1 MTFNEVYKIYSL
13 FVTRQ
18 QKKQSLDTINY
29 NFNKHIIP
37 LFNGKNINSLT
48 NDDFIKWYDYILSC
62 NFSNNYNRNL
72 YFEFTNFLDYCIKNN
87 YLKTNYLREL
97 GSFKKKVEV
106 RHTDFYTIKEF
117 KKFIRGFDNII
128 YKTYFKLLF
137 YTGLRPSEAMA
148 LKFSDFK
155 GFFISVNK
163 NIHRKGKRLLD
174 TPKNSS
180 SIRTIKI
187 DIFLYYDL
195 LKLKKYYIKN
205 NLDYSDD
212 YFIFGYKKPLSPTTI
227 DRYKL
232 KACKKMNIRPITQ
245 HQFRHSHATLLLH
258 YKILINEV
266 SRRLGHS
273 KTSTTLDIYAHTNS
287 TQEKRVIKTLNS
299 LKFHI

>member
-1 MTFNEVYKIYSL
+1 MTVYEVFLSYKK

-18 QKKQSLDTINY
+18 QKKQSLDTIIY
-29 NFNKHIIP
+29 NFKKHIIP
-37 LFNGKNINSLT
+37 LFKDKDINSLT
-48 NDDFIKWYDYILSC
+48 NEDILKWYDYILSC

-72 YFEFTNFLDYCIKNN
+72 YFEFNKFLDFCVKNKFLN
-87 YLKTNYLREL
+87 TNYLRTL
-97 GSFKKKVEV
+97 GMFKKKIEIKKV
-106 RHTDFYTIKEF
+106 DFYSINEF
-117 KKFIRGFDNII
+117 KKFIKGFDNII

-155 GFFISVNK
+155 GFYISVSK
-163 NIHRKGKRLLD
+163 SIQRKGKRLLD

-180 SIRTIKI
+180 SIRLVKI
-187 DIFLYYDL
+187 DLFLYL
-195 LKLKKYYIKN
+195 NLIKLKRYYIKKYS
-205 NLDYSDD
+205 DYSDD
-212 YFIFGYKKPLSPTTI
+212 YFIFGYYSPLAPTTI

-232 KACKKMNIRPITQ
+232 NACKKMNIRPITQ

-258 YKILINEV
+258 NNILINEV

-273 KTSTTLDIYAHTNS
+273 KTSTTLDIYTHTNE
-287 TQEKRVIKTLNS
+287 TQEKRVIKTLSS